1 MMKIMKCSLFIL
13 ISFLGT
19 LLPATGCPEDGSDAA
34 LQTTDL
40 GVIII
45 ESDSLKWKIKE
56 KIVVFSENVTAQR
69 EDLTI
74 ECDKIHVYYH
84 ETENGDPDYDRILA
98 TGNVRITRTDGSSGA
113 AEEAVYDF
121 AEETITMTGQATF
134 KQGKNT
140 LKGSSLTYNV
150 REEIV
155 EGTDV
160 KAVLHSETEEGVST
174 GGQ

>member
-1 MMKIMKCSLFIL
+1 MKIMRCHL
-13 ISFLGT
+13 IFLVFFLGT
-19 LLPATGCPEDGSDAA
+19 VLPATVCPEDDSDAA

-45 ESDSLKWKIKE
+45 ESDSLKWRFKE
-56 KIVVFSENVTAQR
+56 KTVVFSKNVTAQR
-69 EDLTI
+69 EGLTI
-74 ECDKIHVYYH
+74 KCDKMRIYYI
-84 ETENGDPDYDRILA
+84 ESENGDVDPNKILA
-98 TGNVRITRTDGSSGA
+98 TDHVEITRIDGSSGT

-121 AEETITMTGQATF
+121 TEEIITMTGQATF

-140 LKGSSLTYNV
+140 LKGSSLIYDV
-150 REEIV
+150 REESI

-160 KAVLHSETEEGVST
+160 KAILYREEKEGVST